1 MTDWHVNREGRL
13 AGPFTEEQIREFAT
27 VGRLVPTDLLRR
39 TGDTGWRMAQ
49 TIEGLF
55 PAQAAPVEAVAAPPP
70 PAPPPPVVR
79 ERIEPR
85 AASSGDTPRFEL
97 AAQAFRDQKW
107 GGFWQRFA
115 ANIVDGLVLLT
126 PTVLVVW
133 AFATSKSS
141 QPASDLQFYAPLFC
155 VNVVYH
161 TLFLAGAKVA
171 TPGRMAAGIA
181 IVDADTG
188 EPIPAGRALLRS
200 AMSWLGYLLILP
212 NLVMLFTRRRQ
223 TVADLIA
230 RTVAVRYKTGNAAIV
245 PALALCG
252 VALAG
257 VLGAIALPQYQSFV
271 IRERTAAV
279 RSDLAELSRRVE
291 GAWRVTKKIP
301 TSLSDLDYQPAS
313 TFARF
318 SILGNGTIVA
328 DGISREQDF
337 VALRPHYDQAA
348 NTFSWDCISGG
359 ITAAAQLSSDCP
371 ETEHP

>member
-1 MTDWHVNREGRL
+1 MSDWHVNREGRR
-13 AGPFTEEQIREFAT
+13 AGPFTEEQIREFAA
-27 VGRLVPTDLLRR
+27 VGRLVPTDLLQR
-39 TGDTGWRMAQ
+39 TGDSGWRIAQ
-49 TIEGLF
+49 SIEGLF
-55 PAQAAPVEAVAAPPP
+55 PAQAAPVEAVAAPPSP
-70 PAPPPPVVR
+70 PHPPVVA

-85 AASSGDTPRFEL
+85 AASALDTPRFEL
-97 AAQAFRDQKW
+97 AAQAFRDKNW
-107 GGFWQRFA
+107 SGFWQRFA

-126 PTVLVVW
+126 PTIMVVW
-133 AFATSKSS
+133 AFSTSKSG
-141 QPASDLQFYAPLFC
+141 QPPSDLQVYAPLFC
-155 VNVVYH
+155 VNVIYH

-188 EPIPAGRALLRS
+188 EPIPVGRALLRS
-200 AMSWLGYLLILP
+200 ALSWLGYLLILP
-212 NLVMLFTRRRQ
+212 NLVMLFTQRRQ
-223 TVADLIA
+223 TIADLIA

-245 PALALCG
+245 PAVALCG
-252 VALAG
+252 VGFAG
-257 VLGAIALPQYQSFV
+257 VLGAIALPQYQSYV
-271 IRERTAAV
+271 IRERAAAV
-279 RSDLAELSRRVE
+279 RADLAQLSRRVE
-291 GAWRVTKKIP
+291 GVWRDTKKIP
-301 TSLSDLDYQPAS
+301 ASLSGLDYQPAS

-371 ETEHP
+371 ESEHP